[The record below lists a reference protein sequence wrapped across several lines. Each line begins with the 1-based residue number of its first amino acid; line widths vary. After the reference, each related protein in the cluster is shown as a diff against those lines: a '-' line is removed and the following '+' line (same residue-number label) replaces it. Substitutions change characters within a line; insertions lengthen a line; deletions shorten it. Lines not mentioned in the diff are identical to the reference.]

1 MKRFIINLLALIAV
15 VAVNALANILPIN
28 GQTSGEISDKLN
40 VLFTPAGYVFSIWSF
55 IYLLLLIWVIR
66 GGLKSQQDRP
76 VYRDTSA
83 LFVISSLLNITWIF
97 VWHYEIFIA
106 SVMVIIGLLISLI
119 LIYTRIKRNEFTFF
133 DRFPFSV
140 YMGWVSVATIANI
153 AYTLNYY
160 NWNGFGLSSVFWTV
174 LLLIVA
180 TLLALFVRYRE
191 NDWAYPLVFIWA
203 FIGIAVRN
211 SGEEPVVV
219 YTAYILAAVIA
230 IGILVLRN
238 KNHKVA
244 SNRR

>member
-15 VAVNALANILPIN
+15 VVVNALANILPIN

-55 IYLLLLIWVIR
+55 IYLLLFIWVIR
-66 GGLKSQQDRP
+66 GGLKSQRDRS

-83 LFVISSLLNITWIF
+83 LFVISCLFNITWIF

-106 SVMVIIGLLISLI
+106 SVIVIIGLLISLI
-119 LIYTRIKRNEFTFF
+119 LIYTTITRNEFTFF

-153 AYTLNYY
+153 AYTLTYY
-160 NWNGFGLSSVFWTV
+160 DWNGFGLSSVFWTV

-180 TLLALFVRYRE
+180 TLLALTVRYRE

-219 YTAYILAAVIA
+219 YAAYILAAVIA

-238 KNHKVA
+238 KNDKIV
-244 SNRR
+244 SSRS

>member
-66 GGLKSQQDRP
+66 GGLKSQQDRR